1 MLKVLG
7 WSALA
12 GLLVA
17 IGIVIGLAMPAT
29 TPGLSLPQLPRQLEV
44 RTTALTTYE
53 AADVNL
59 NTRAAKAAEE
69 ALIWTKVGAVGGAVG
84 TVLLVI
90 TLVFTAQATKAST
103 ENAMVAAA
111 AVELERDN
119 ADRTLRPYLFAYDF
133 NWLRMTKGAANE
145 EVDGFRLSVM
155 WKNFGTT
162 PGEDVTDQISFRV
175 ADRELPDDFD
185 YPDLTPNNYLGSCAP
200 GATFAVSTFIPIADL
215 RTAQSEGRRLHLW
228 GWSEY
233 ESRPG
238 KPRHRTEF
246 HWAFDIYGD
255 LEATDWT
262 QIRFVASN
270 GRRFNGADRYCMRQ
284 PHRNLTRA

>member
-1 MLKVLG
+1 MLKFLG
-7 WSALA
+7 WSVLA

-29 TPGLSLPQLPRQLEV
+29 TPGLNLPQLPRQLEV

-103 ENAMVAAA
+103 ENAVVAAA

-119 ADRTLRPYLFAYDF
+119 ADRTLRPYLFAENF
-133 NWLRMTKGAANE
+133 NWLRMMNAQNDA
-145 EVDGFRLSVM
+145 EVDGFRVAVQ

-162 PGEDVTDQISFRV
+162 PGEDVTDSISFLMS
-175 ADRELPDDFD
+175 DGPLPDDFD
-185 YPDLTPNNYLGSCAP
+185 YPDLTPSNYLGSCAP
-200 GATFAVSTFIPIADL
+200 GATYEVSTFVPYAEL
-215 RTAQSEGRRLHLW
+215 RKVRTEGRRFHIW

-246 HWAFDIYGD
+246 HWSFDIYGD
-255 LEATDWT
+255 LEAPDWT

-270 GRRFNGADRYCMRQ
+270 GRRFNGADRYCLRQ
-284 PHRNLTRA
+284 PHRNRTSA

>member
-1 MLKVLG
+1 MLKFLG

-17 IGIVIGLAMPAT
+17 AGIAIGLAMPTA
-29 TPGLSLPQLPRQLEV
+29 TPGLNLPQLPRQLEV

-69 ALIWTKVGAVGGAVG
+69 ALIWTKVGAVGGSVG

-133 NWLRMTKGAANE
+133 NWLRLMKGGNNE
-145 EVDGFRLSVM
+145 EVDGFRFAVK

-162 PGEDVTDQISFRV
+162 PGEDVTDSLSFLV
-175 ADRELPDDFD
+175 SERELPRDFA
-185 YPDLTPNNYLGSCAP
+185 YPDLWPDNYLGSCAP
-200 GATFAVSTFIPIADL
+200 GATYEVSTFIPFAQL

-246 HWAFDIYGD
+246 HWAIDIYGD

-262 QIRFVASN
+262 QIRFTASN
-270 GRRFNGADRYCMRQ
+270 GRWFNGADRYCMRQ
-284 PHRNLTRA
+284 PHRNRTSA